1 MEDFCAVNNNDMH
14 SAFESY
20 ENDWLEV
27 KYVSP
32 QDMQEKQAK
41 ENKQSVFAKLK
52 GKFGKKQ
59 KQNENAVVVK
69 TKSKGGFARAF
80 KKSLKPVGIC
90 AVVALVLAGMLFVEN
105 GFVGDVFGFAKDAYT
120 SNGEQNVAKTMSL
133 PANATVTVEGGN
145 VTLTGGSLAVN
156 FLGGKVAEVTEN
168 SVTVSCS
175 DGFDVIYSNL
185 NEVLVAK
192 DDVVSQ
198 YQVLGKY
205 KDSAVV
211 NLVQDGQPITNVSA
225 NGYTLSW

>member
-1 MEDFCAVNNNDMH
+1 MAA
-14 SAFESY
+14 AFT
-20 ENDWLEV
+20 
-27 KYVSP
+27 K
-32 QDMQEKQAK
+32 
-41 ENKQSVFAKLK
+41 
-52 GKFGKKQ
+52 KFGIK
-59 KQNENAVVVK
+59 EVADV
-69 TKSKGGFARAF
+69 GFYA
-80 KKSLKPVGIC
+80 
-90 AVVALVLAGMLFVEN
+90 
-105 GFVGDVFGFAKDAYT
+105 VGDVK
-120 SNGEQNVAKTMSL
+120 
-133 PANATVTVEGGN
+133 VEGGN

>member
-32 QDMQEKQAK
+32 QDMQEKQEK
-41 ENKQSVFAKLK
+41 ENKQGMFAKLK
-52 GKFGKKQ
+52 SKFGKKQ
-59 KQNENAVVVK
+59 NQNENAVVAK
-69 TKSKGGFARAF
+69 TKGGFARGF
-80 KKSLKPVGIC
+80 KKSLKPVGVC
-90 AVVALVLAGMLFVEN
+90 AIVALVLAGLMFVEN
-105 GFVGDVFGFAKDAYT
+105 GFVGDVFGFAKDNYA
-120 SNGEQNVAKTMSL
+120 SNNNQNVMTTMTL
-133 PANATVTVEGGN
+133 PANATVTVDGGD
-145 VTLTGGSLAVN
+145 VTLTGGTLAVN

-168 SVTVSCS
+168 SVTVSCN
-175 DGFDVIYSNL
+175 DGFDMIYSNL
-185 NEVLVAK
+185 NEVLVVK

-205 KDSAVV
+205 TDSAVV

>member
-1 MEDFCAVNNNDMH
+1 VVYNNDV
-14 SAFESY
+14 SNAFESY

-32 QDMQEKQAK
+32 QDMHEKQN
-41 ENKQSVFAKLK
+41 EQGRFAKLK
-52 GKFGKKQ
+52 SRFAKKQ
-59 KQNENAVVVK
+59 KQNIVVQ
-69 TKSKGGFARAF
+69 TKEKSGFAKTF
-80 KKSLKPVGIC
+80 KRSLKPVGVC
-90 AVVALVLAGMLFVEN
+90 AIIALVLAGMLFVEN
-105 GFVGDVFGFAKDAYT
+105 GFVGDVFGFAKDTYT
-120 SNGEQNVAKTMSL
+120 SNDDANVIKTMTL
-133 PANATVTVEGGN
+133 PANANVTTEGGK

-156 FLGGKVAEVTEN
+156 FLSGKVADVTES

-192 DDVVSQ
+192 NDIVSQ

-205 KDSAVV
+205 TENAVV
-211 NLVQDGQPITNVSA
+211 NLVQNGQPITNVSA

>member
-1 MEDFCAVNNNDMH
+1 MNNNDMH

-32 QDMQEKQAK
+32 QDMQEQQEK
-41 ENKQSVFAKLK
+41 ENKQSMFAKLK
-52 GKFGKKQ
+52 SKFGKKQ
-59 KQNENAVVVK
+59 KQNENAVVAK
-69 TKSKGGFARAF
+69 TKGGFARGF

-90 AVVALVLAGMLFVEN
+90 AIVALVLAGLMFVEN
-105 GFVGDVFGFAKDAYT
+105 GFVGDVFGFAKDNYA
-120 SNGEQNVAKTMSL
+120 SNNNQNVMTTMTL
-133 PANATVTVEGGN
+133 PANATVTVDGGD
-145 VTLTGGSLAVN
+145 VTLTGGTLAVN

-168 SVTVSCS
+168 SVTVSCN
-175 DGFDVIYSNL
+175 DGFDMIYSNL

-205 KDSAVV
+205 TDSAVV
-211 NLVQDGQPITNVSA
+211 NFVQDGQPITNVSA

>member
-32 QDMQEKQAK
+32 QDMQEKQEK
-41 ENKQSVFAKLK
+41 ENKQSMFAKLK
-52 GKFGKKQ
+52 SKFGKKQ
-59 KQNENAVVVK
+59 NQNENAVVK
-69 TKSKGGFARAF
+69 TKGGFARGF

-90 AVVALVLAGMLFVEN
+90 AIVALVLAGLMFVEN
-105 GFVGDVFGFAKDAYT
+105 GFVGDVFGFAKDNYA
-120 SNGEQNVAKTMSL
+120 SNNNQKVMTTMTL
-133 PANATVTVEGGN
+133 PANATVTVDGGD
-145 VTLTGGSLAVN
+145 VTLTGGTLAVN

-168 SVTVSCS
+168 SVTVSCN
-175 DGFDVIYSNL
+175 DGFDMIYSNL

-205 KDSAVV
+205 TDSAVV

>member
-32 QDMQEKQAK
+32 QDMQEKQEK
-41 ENKQSVFAKLK
+41 ENKQSMFAKLK
-52 GKFGKKQ
+52 SKFGKKQ
-59 KQNENAVVVK
+59 NQNENAVVVK
-69 TKSKGGFARAF
+69 TKGGFARGF

-90 AVVALVLAGMLFVEN
+90 AIVALVLAGLMFVEN
-105 GFVGDVFGFAKDAYT
+105 GFVGDVFGFAKDNYA
-120 SNGEQNVAKTMSL
+120 SNNNQKVMTTMTL
-133 PANATVTVEGGN
+133 PANATVTVDGGD
-145 VTLTGGSLAVN
+145 VTLTGGTLAVN

-168 SVTVSCS
+168 SVTVSCN
-175 DGFDVIYSNL
+175 DGFDMIYSNL
-185 NEVLVAK
+185 NDVLVAK

-205 KDSAVV
+205 TDSAVV